1 LLLQPQLSFVV
12 LALGAVAIATG
23 MILVLGLT
31 TGLTSIDLPSQ
42 ERGAT
47 AFNGAHRLA
56 VAGQYLVP
64 ILGSILGSVTA
75 KDVGNLYHV
84 RSAMS

>member
-1 LLLQPQLSFVV
+1 MCRSWVVHIENKQILLFFQPLHSLVV

-23 MILVLGLT
+23 MILVLGLI
-31 TGLTSIDLPSQ
+31 TGLTSIDVPSQ

-56 VAGQYLVP
+56 VAG
-64 ILGSILGSVTA
+64 
-75 KDVGNLYHV
+75 
-84 RSAMS
+84 